1 MTRQPSRICTVTF
14 NTTTTVLI
22 DVKEFVHPIQVIE
35 EIILEG
41 NLETGDSIEI
51 LVNNMDKTVLFGT
64 FPWIRPQLY
73 NVKRLKITP
82 VFLAAR
88 IGILTI
94 KYRAVTDKQMKST
107 SIGASAALPA
117 PLQSRM

>member
-1 MTRQPSRICTVTF
+1 MKQASKICTITF
-14 NTTTTVLI
+14 NTTTDALI
-22 DVKEFVHPIQVIE
+22 DVKEFAEPLQVIE

-51 LVNNMDKTVLFGT
+51 RVNDMDKTVLFGT
-64 FPWIRPQLY
+64 FPWIQPELY

-82 VFLAAR
+82 AFLAAR

-94 KYRAVTDKQMKST
+94 KYRAVTDKFLKSAT
-107 SIGASAALPA
+107 VGVSAALPA
-117 PLQSRM
+117 PLQSRV

>member
-1 MTRQPSRICTVTF
+1 MKQPSKICIITF
-14 NTTTTVLI
+14 NTTTDALI
-22 DVKEFVHPIQVIE
+22 EVKEFIPPLQMIE

-41 NLETGDSIEI
+41 NLETGDSTEI
-51 LVNNMDKTVLFGT
+51 LVNDMDKTVLFGT
-64 FPWIRPQLY
+64 FPWTRPEMY

-94 KYRAVTDKQMKST
+94 KYRAISDKFLPSKT
-107 SIGASAALPA
+107 IGVSAALPV